1 MRFFQVNFLSK
12 LISILFIV
20 LIFFSL
26 SFLIFLSFKPIKIQN
41 TDLINNYLVKIE
53 HLNVKKTGE
62 SYLRFNKSSRNF
74 ELLIED
80 FETEDIYIADLLLA
94 TDIKSIISGNLK
106 PKILKLYD
114 AKVALDLDIDF
125 EDLNNKPSFEFSNY
139 FSKQKIFSLFH
150 NDLKNLFS
158 NFKIIEINNSS
169 LNLYNRTNNKYL
181 NLDAVDLRIEIS
193 EKIKEISFSIHQEN
207 NSILQI
213 SLERSGKN
221 IFTNGNISKFD
232 LTNILNFSYKK
243 NPFKKFSTSG
253 DFNGK
258 IDELSEFFDLKVN
271 LVTKI
276 ETHSTKLTNYKEIE
290 LNDFIFDI
298 SLNSSSGLNIKSS
311 LNFDDSIVLINY
323 TNNSNS
329 PNLLINC
336 DKITFEDLIS
346 FWPDYFNKSA
356 KNWIDANITGEISE
370 LILNFNFENQYDK
383 LSDFSGS
390 MKFKNVMLS
399 YIDGMPRV
407 IDLEGYLQISNKE
420 IFINFESGN
429 SRNLILR
436 TGSVKLYDLDQP
448 FELAIVKLNIDST
461 TGYIKEYL
469 DLSPIDKNN
478 YEKLKK
484 INGDINIDLMLKF
497 PLLLDLN
504 TDEIEF
510 DSKIK
515 VLNAAYENFIEN
527 YDMKGFDLVAQINN
541 EKISYEGKGIFN
553 NLVIN
558 FIGSELFEGL
568 NEQILIESKF
578 SGEQINS
585 VSNKYINE
593 LSGEFLLKA
602 NCKFDKAD
610 NSSQISG
617 SVDFK
622 NLLFKDIFLGDNAKS
637 SEDGLVNFDFTL
649 SDFDINSFS
658 LNVLSNSLQIDIK
671 RKKKNNQYKTEIKTF
686 FSPIQ
691 NFKGMIS
698 QFENTT
704 KINLTGEK
712 LNISKFLKSK
722 NFSRDIDFEV
732 DVISLTLDKEEIK
745 KPTVKGSI
753 RNKMYEYLV
762 FKQNYT
768 NENGNKITHRIEIED
783 EFGKKR
789 LLVFSNNFAEMFSYF
804 RNVESLKN
812 GMLYIEAKKNTK
824 NQYSGNIVVKDFVSY
839 DIPFFAKLFS
849 FFSLKGL
856 EQKIKDGGIFFEKL
870 SSSFVFEDNNIFFK
884 NALAKGSDLGLT
896 FEGEI
901 NITDDTYDIDGTY
914 IPAYTLNTLFTELPI
929 VGDLI
934 TAGSPEEGL
943 IAATFSIK
951 NNNLGETS
959 FGFNPISV
967 IVPNI
972 IKNFLDFSKKEET
985 IDVE

>member
-26 SFLIFLSFKPIKIQN
+26 FFLIFLSLKPIKIQN
-41 TDLINNYLVKIE
+41 ADFINNYLIKIE
-53 HLNVKKTGE
+53 NLNVKKIGE

-80 FETEDIYIADLLLA
+80 FETEEIYIADLLLA

-114 AKVALDLDIDF
+114 AKVELDLDIDF
-125 EDLNNKPSFEFSNY
+125 ENLNKKPSFEFSNY

-169 LNLYNRTNNKYL
+169 LNLYNTTNRKYL
-181 NLDAVDLRIEIS
+181 NLDTVDLRIEIS
-193 EKIKEISFSIHQEN
+193 EKIKEISFLIRQKN
-207 NSILQI
+207 NSVLQM
-213 SLERSGKN
+213 SLERKGRN
-221 IFTNGNISKFD
+221 ISANGNISKFD
-232 LTNILNFSYKK
+232 LTNILNFSYKR
-243 NPFKKFSTSG
+243 NPFKKISTSG
-253 DFNGK
+253 DFYGEF
-258 IDELSEFFDLKVN
+258 DELSDFFDLKVN
-271 LVTKI
+271 LVSKI
-276 ETHSTKLTNYKEIE
+276 KTNSTKLTNYKEIE
-290 LNDFIFDI
+290 FNDFIFDV
-298 SLNSSSGLNIKSS
+298 SLDSSSGLNVTSS
-311 LNFDDSIVLINY
+311 LNFHDSIVSIRF
-323 TNNSNS
+323 TDNSDN

-336 DKITFEDLIS
+336 DKITFEDLIYL
-346 FWPDYFNKSA
+346 WPDYFNKSA
-356 KNWIDANITGEISE
+356 KNWIDANIRGEISE
-370 LILNFNFENQYDK
+370 LILNFNFEDQYNK
-383 LSDFSGS
+383 LSNFSGK
-390 MKFKNVMLS
+390 MKFKNVMLN
-399 YIDGMPRV
+399 YIDSMPRV
-407 IDLEGYLQISNKE
+407 IDLEGYLEISKKE
-420 IFINFESGN
+420 ILINFESGS

-436 TGSVKLYDLDQP
+436 TGSVKLHDLDKP
-448 FELAIVKLNIDST
+448 LELATVKLNIDSNT
-461 TGYIKEYL
+461 SYIKEYL
-469 DLSPIDKNN
+469 DFSPIEKNN
-478 YEKLKK
+478 YEKIKK

-515 VLNAAYENFIEN
+515 VLNAKYENFIEN
-527 YDMKGFDLVAQINN
+527 YDIESFDLFAQINN
-541 EKISYEGKGIFN
+541 EEINYKGKGILN

-558 FIGSELFEGL
+558 FTGSELFKGF
-568 NEQILIESKF
+568 NEQIFIESKF
-578 SGEQINS
+578 SGKQINS
-585 VSNKYINE
+585 VSEKYLNE

-602 NCKFDKAD
+602 NINFDKAA

-617 SVDFK
+617 SVDFR
-622 NLLFKDIFLGDNAKS
+622 NLLFKDVFLGDNAKI
-637 SEDGLVNFDFTL
+637 SEDGLVNFDITL
-649 SDFDINSFS
+649 SDFNINSLS
-658 LNVLSNSLQIDIK
+658 LNVLSNSLQIDVI
-671 RKKKNNQYKTEIKTF
+671 RKENNNQYETEIKTF

-691 NFKGMIS
+691 NFKGVIN

-722 NFSRDIDFEV
+722 NFSRNIDFDL
-732 DVISLTLDKEEIK
+732 DVSSLTLDQKEING
-745 KPTVKGSI
+745 PTVKGSI
-753 RNKMYEYLV
+753 RNRMYEYLV
-762 FKQNYT
+762 FKQKYT
-768 NENGNKITHRIEIED
+768 NENGNKIIHRIEID
-783 EFGKKR
+783 EELGNKR

-804 RNVESLKN
+804 RDVESLKN
-812 GMLYIEAKKNTK
+812 GMLHIDAKKNIN
-824 NQYSGNIVVKDFVSY
+824 NQYSGNIVIKDFVSY

-870 SSSFVFEDNNIFFK
+870 SSNFVFEDNSIFFK

-896 FEGEI
+896 FDGEI

-934 TAGSPEEGL
+934 TAGYPEEGL

-951 NNNLGETS
+951 NDNLGETS